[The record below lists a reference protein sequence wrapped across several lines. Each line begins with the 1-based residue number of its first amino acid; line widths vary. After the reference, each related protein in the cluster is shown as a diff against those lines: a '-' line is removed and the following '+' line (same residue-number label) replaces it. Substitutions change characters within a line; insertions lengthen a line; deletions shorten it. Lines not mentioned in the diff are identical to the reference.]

1 MGSIEINCISL
12 SDEFGANIFHSLVEE
27 KLRLSTFSVVRV
39 IKTEIFMS
47 FIKACVHYFLP
58 NVYFSLN
65 NSPSKTVKNV
75 FYFIQ
80 KALFILKIFKFLYF
94 HLPLF
99 FSLSA
104 IALDVDPR

>member
-80 KALFILKIFKFLYF
+80 KALHSQDIQIFVFSSS
-94 HLPLF
+94 PLF
-99 FSLSA
+99 FPVSHCF
-104 IALDVDPR
+104 RC